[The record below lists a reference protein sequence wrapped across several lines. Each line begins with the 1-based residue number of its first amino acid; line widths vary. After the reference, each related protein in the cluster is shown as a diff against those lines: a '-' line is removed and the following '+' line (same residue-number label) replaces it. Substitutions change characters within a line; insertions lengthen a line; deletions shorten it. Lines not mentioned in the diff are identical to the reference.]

1 MEEDQARIIVSGSPH
16 ILSSDSTKNIM
27 WLVSLCLLPT
37 SIFGIYIFGISAF
50 IVLIATII
58 SAVLTEFI
66 IFKIRKKPVTLD
78 DGSAFLTG
86 LILGLNFPANIPLY
100 IPILSAIFAIALVK
114 QAFGGLANNIA
125 NPAMTARVFAL
136 FSWSKHMSTY
146 VAPLNWK
153 TSLLSRVNGGQ
164 SATVDVITSSTPLS
178 KVKVLIS
185 ENYGNS
191 FISTDILK
199 APPFTGPM
207 DMLNANGNPISYL
220 DLFLGM
226 KGGCIGEV
234 SVLLLLVGSLL
245 LIYKKIINVEI
256 PIVFIATVLFF
267 AWCFDGLRY
276 GMGFFA
282 GDPLFHL
289 LTGGLV
295 FGALFCATDLV
306 TTPITFKGRIIFA
319 FGCGFITI
327 LVRMFHSLPEGVS
340 ISIIFMNIMTPV
352 IDKFIKI
359 TPLGVK
365 KQGNK

>member
-1 MEEDQARIIVSGSPH
+1 MEENNQTKIIVSGSPH
-16 ILSSDSTKNIM
+16 ILSSDSTKSIM

-50 IVLIATII
+50 LVILVTII
-58 SAVLTEFI
+58 SAMFTEFVI
-66 IFKIRKKPVTLD
+66 LKIRKKRVALD

-86 LILGLNFPANIPLY
+86 LILGLNFHANVPLY

-114 QAFGGLANNIA
+114 HAFGGLANNIA

-146 VAPLNWK
+146 IEPLNWK
-153 TSLLSRVNGGQ
+153 TSVLNQANSITG
-164 SATVDVITSSTPLS
+164 ATVDVVTSSTPLS
-178 KVKVLIS
+178 AVKTLIS
-185 ENYGNS
+185 ENYGSN
-191 FISTDILK
+191 FISTDISK
-199 APPFTGPM
+199 TPPFTGPM
-207 DMLNANGNPISYL
+207 NILNSNGYEVSYL

-226 KGGCIGEV
+226 KSGCIGEV
-234 SVLLLLVGSLL
+234 SILLLLIGSLL

-256 PIVFIATVLFF
+256 PIIFIATVLLF

-276 GMGFFA
+276 GGNFFA

-295 FGALFCATDLV
+295 FGAIFCATDLV
-306 TTPITFKGRIIFA
+306 TTPITFKGRVIFA
-319 FGCGFITI
+319 LGCGIITI

-340 ISIIFMNIMTPV
+340 LSIIFMNIMTPV
-352 IDKFIKI
+352 IDRFVKV
-359 TPLGVK
+359 TPLGLK
-365 KQGNK
+365 KGNR